1 MSPKCLCRSHFAFTL
16 GLKRPVWL
24 LLILLLPVCFGSPVL
39 AGVKNPI
46 EAIAETADTSSPRDT
61 LTGFMAVMKWRYEVS
76 MGPHSLLS
84 AYLNS
89 GNLYPDRHD
98 SRQAQIDLD
107 HARMLSAKFYD
118 VSDIPSAIV
127 EQAAWRLTI
136 QLIEILTRIPLP
148 DAEDIPDAKGMDL
161 VEYKKWTIPGTEI
174 RIARMESGPRAGEYL
189 FTRETLAHIPILY
202 ERIKDQPRLTE
213 TYGHMYDFVYERPSG
228 VAFALRS
235 IFPPRWLL
243 ALPDWMRFHIFAE
256 PLWRWFILFII
267 FSIILRV
274 TWYSYRLSHGFPNL
288 RSTTMHAMHLI
299 TPCLILMLI
308 PPTIFIIGEVLRVSP
323 HIFGYMSLTLWGFF
337 YLILTS
343 LVWSIGNLIAEWIIN
358 MERVQVDSTDSQLI
372 RIAARI
378 IAGVVGLA
386 ILVEGANRIGLPS
399 YSIFAGLGVGGLA
412 FALAGQQTLGNL
424 LGSLIIMF
432 EKPFR
437 IGHSIQTGGHS
448 GTVEHI
454 GFRTAVLRTRDGD
467 VLYVPSSELL
477 RHSIENKTLRDY
489 WRIQRTI
496 ALALDTPFSKIEH
509 FKVNI
514 LNVLLD
520 HPDIVTDTAR
530 VTFIGIETQGHRI
543 LLDFVITT
551 SLEEKQL
558 NVTETILT
566 RVVQIAEELGIA
578 FAADND

>member
-1 MSPKCLCRSHFAFTL
+1 MPPNRLCRSHRAFSIQWMRTFCF
-16 GLKRPVWL
+16 
-24 LLILLLPVCFGSPVL
+24 LLILLLPLGFGSPVL
-39 AGVKNPI
+39 AGAP
-46 EAIAETADTSSPRDT
+46 EPLGFQAETADTSSPRST
-61 LTGFMAVMKWRYEVS
+61 LMGFMEVMKRRYDTS
-76 MGPHSLLS
+76 IGPNSLL
-84 AYLNS
+84 AGYLAS
-89 GNLYPDRHD
+89 DLLYPDAKM
-98 SRQAQIDLD
+98 SKQVASGLD
-107 HARMLSAKFYD
+107 HDRMLSAKFYD
-118 VSDIPSAIV
+118 VSDIPTAIA

-136 QLIEILTRIPLP
+136 QLIEILSRIPLP
-148 DAEDIPDAKGMDL
+148 DPKDIPDASTMETL
-161 VEYKKWTIPGTEI
+161 AYKKWTIPGTEI
-174 RIARMESGPRAGEYL
+174 RIARVDSGPRAGEYL
-189 FTRETLAHIPILY
+189 FTRETLVHIPVLF
-202 ERIKDQPRLTE
+202 ERIKDQPRLTDKF
-213 TYGHMYDFVYERPSG
+213 GPMYEFVYDSPSG
-228 VAFALRS
+228 VSFFLRD
-235 IFPPRWLL
+235 IIPARWIL
-243 ALPDWMRFHIFAE
+243 ALPDWLKIHIFAE
-256 PLWRWFILFII
+256 PLWRWFALFLVFSLILKI
-267 FSIILRV
+267 SWLG
-274 TWYSYRLSHGFPNL
+274 YRLSHAFTNL
-288 RSTTMHAMHLI
+288 KSTTMHAMHLI
-299 TPCLILMLI
+299 APCVILLMI

-343 LVWSIGNLIAEWIIN
+343 LVWSIGNLIAEWVISL
-358 MERVQVDSTDSQLI
+358 ERIRVDSTDSQLI

-378 IAGVVGLA
+378 IAGTVGLA

-489 WRIQRTI
+489 WRVQRKI
-496 ALALDTPFSKIEH
+496 ALSLETPLTKIER
-509 FKVNI
+509 FKVQI

-520 HPDIVTDTAR
+520 HPDIVTDTVR
-530 VTFIGIETQGHRI
+530 VTFIGIEPQGHII

-558 NVTETILT
+558 IVTEAVLT
-566 RVVQIAEELGIA
+566 QVVEIAEELGIA
-578 FAADND
+578 FAAERE